1 MKFIEII
8 IDNGEGK
15 IHTIRVE
22 QEEPSVYHGLG
33 AMAGEAADEMLRA
46 TSREFRNERKARKA
60 FRKSPLGAAI
70 KHIGETL
77 SSGLAKTSA
86 GLADAVMASAPVWP
100 APGSTPPEGQTDW
113 PKWANT
119 QVDEMRGMRPSGV
132 DVDEPNV
139 DEGDHGVPA
148 EERDM
153 VVINPNIPKTYPHR
167 EGDTLVLGPETF
179 TDLPDKTVI
188 SHAGENYNRAPSHPV
203 SDNEQSLVDDGD
215 DGDDGDLIS
224 PIGLTRD
231 EYEYEDEVKWQGA
244 DSVRLNAKDTGG
256 FPD

>member
-8 IDNGEGK
+8 IDDGEGMVR
-15 IHTIRVE
+15 TIRVE
-22 QEEPSVYHGLG
+22 QDVPNIYYGLG
-33 AMAGEAADEMLRA
+33 GMAGEAAEQLMDTTRRDFRA
-46 TSREFRNERKARKA
+46 ERRARKA
-60 FRKSPLGAAI
+60 FRKSPLGVAI

-113 PKWANT
+113 PKWANI

-132 DVDEPNV
+132 DVDEPNDV

-153 VVINPNIPKTYPHR
+153 VVINPNIPKR
-167 EGDTLVLGPETF
+167 D
-179 TDLPDKTVI
+179 
-188 SHAGENYNRAPSHPV
+188 APSHPV

-215 DGDDGDLIS
+215 VDLDEPITVASVEISTLPTHPDGTPKIISHAQQVMKIADDF
-224 PIGLTRD
+224 RD
-231 EYEYEDEVKWQGA
+231 RMHEQD
-244 DSVRLNAKDTGG
+244 
-256 FPD
+256 

>member
-60 FRKSPLGAAI
+60 FRKSPLGQSI
-70 KHIGETL
+70 KRIGETL
-77 SSGLAKTSA
+77 SA
-86 GLADAVMASAPVWP
+86 GMTQATESVERTIVPQWP
-100 APGSTPPEGQTDW
+100 APGAVAP
-113 PKWANT
+113 
-119 QVDEMRGMRPSGV
+119 VDEMRGMRPTGV
-132 DVDEPNV
+132 IVDEPYNDVETRVAESGIAVQVPQNIV
-139 DEGDHGVPA
+139 DELTDPETG
-148 EERDM
+148 M